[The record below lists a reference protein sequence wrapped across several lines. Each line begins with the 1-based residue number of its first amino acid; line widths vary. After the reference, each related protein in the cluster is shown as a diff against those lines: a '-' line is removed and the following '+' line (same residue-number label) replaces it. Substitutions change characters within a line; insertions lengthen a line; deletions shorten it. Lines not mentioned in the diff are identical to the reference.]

1 MSTPK
6 SGHSSGKEYQAAASR
21 AGGNHANR
29 RHSSKGSSDNQGG
42 RAGNRPASTSSA
54 KGSQAHTRVQK
65 PKTSARA
72 LAVKVLSAVEQD
84 GAYSNLELNR
94 RLKEAE
100 LSSADAGLA
109 TELVYGTIARRNT
122 LDYYLE
128 RFVAKG
134 MAKLQSWVR
143 SLLRISAY
151 QLIYLDRIPEHAV
164 VSEAVNLAKK
174 LGHQGISGMVNGVLR
189 NMIRNKEQ
197 LHIPSDLPAPER
209 ISLEHS
215 HPLWMVERW
224 IAQYGEETT
233 EAICRA
239 NNEPP
244 AVSVRVNT
252 TMTTRDKL
260 MEEMADAGA
269 VVDVSRLSPDGILVR
284 SGGNMALT
292 SWYRDGLFSV
302 QDESSM
308 LVAEAVAPEEGHHV
322 LDCCA
327 APGGKTAH
335 MAEKMRD
342 RGHITANDVHAH
354 KRELIL
360 EQAERLGLSCIDAV
374 TGDAL
379 DLNKRYAESSFDRI
393 LLDAPCSGLGVIRRK
408 PDVKWT
414 KSASDIEEISSL
426 QRELLDRA
434 APLLKPGGIL
444 VYSTCTIEASENEE
458 MVADFLNRH
467 PEYRAIGT
475 PFWSQPEAANWKP
488 VNGGVQIL
496 PQYAHSDGFYIAR
509 LTRVAD

>member
-1 MSTPK
+1 MSTSR
-6 SGHSSGKEYQAAASR
+6 SGYSSGKER
-21 AGGNHANR
+21 KGAGNGNAEGPANHR
-29 RHSSKGSSDNQGG
+29 QTSKGSSGNQG
-42 RAGNRPASTSSA
+42 RRVGNNTVPASSA
-54 KGSQAHTRVQK
+54 KGSRTHDRVQK

-109 TELVYGTIARRNT
+109 TELVYGTIARLNT

-134 MAKLQSWVR
+134 TAKLQPWVR

-151 QLIYLDRIPEHAV
+151 QLIYLDRIPEHAA

-197 LHIPSDLPAPER
+197 LHVPSHLPVAER

-244 AVSVRVNT
+244 AVSIRVNT
-252 TMTTRDKL
+252 TMTTREKL
-260 MEEMADAGA
+260 MEEIASTGA
-269 VVDVSRLSPDGILVR
+269 VVEPSHLSPDGILVR

-308 LVAEAVAPEEGHHV
+308 LVAEAVAPEEGQNV

-335 MAEKMRD
+335 IAEKMRD
-342 RGHITANDVHAH
+342 RGRIVANDVHAH
-354 KRELIL
+354 KRDLIL
-360 EQAERLGLSCIDAV
+360 DQAERLGLSCIDAV

-414 KSASDIEEISSL
+414 KSASDIEDISSL
-426 QRELLDRA
+426 QRELLDCV

-444 VYSTCTIEASENEE
+444 VYSTCTIESAENEK
-458 MVADFLNRH
+458 MVADFLGRH
-467 PEYRAIGT
+467 PEYKAIET
-475 PFWSQPEAANWKP
+475 SAWSQPGTRDWRA

-509 LTRVAD
+509 LTRTAN

>member
-1 MSTPK
+1 MTTPK
-6 SGHSSGKEYQAAASR
+6 SGHSSGKEREAAGNGN
-21 AGGNHANR
+21 AGNNPNR
-29 RHSSKGSSDNQGG
+29 RQPGKGSSGNQG
-42 RAGNRPASTSSA
+42 RRTGNSKVSTSSA
-54 KGSQAHTRVQK
+54 KVSQNHARVQK

-94 RLKEAE
+94 RLQETE

-109 TELVYGTIARRNT
+109 TELVYGTIARQNT

-134 MAKLQSWVR
+134 TAKLQPWVR

-197 LHIPSDLPAPER
+197 LHIPSHLPAAER

-252 TMTTRDKL
+252 TMTTRNKL
-260 MEEMADAGA
+260 MEEMADTGA
-269 VVDVSRLSPDGILVR
+269 IVEASLLSPDGILVR

-292 SWYRDGLFSV
+292 SWYRDGFFSV

-308 LVAEAVAPEEGHHV
+308 LVAEAVAPEEGQNV

-342 RGHITANDVHAH
+342 RGHIVANDVHVH

-360 EQAERLGLSCIDAV
+360 DQAERLGLSCIDAV

-379 DLNKRYAESSFDRI
+379 DLNKRYEESSFDRI

-414 KSASDIEEISSL
+414 KSASDIEDISIL
-426 QRELLDRA
+426 QRELLDGV

-444 VYSTCTIEASENEE
+444 VYSTCTIEAAENEG
-458 MVADFLNRH
+458 MIADFLSRH
-467 PEYRAIGT
+467 PEYQAIESST
-475 PFWSQPEAANWKP
+475 WSQPETENWKAAN
-488 VNGGVQIL
+488 GGIQIL

-509 LTRVAD
+509 LTRSAD

>member
-1 MSTPK
+1 M
-6 SGHSSGKEYQAAASR
+6 
-21 AGGNHANR
+21 
-29 RHSSKGSSDNQGG
+29 
-42 RAGNRPASTSSA
+42 
-54 KGSQAHTRVQK
+54 QK
-65 PKTSARA
+65 PKVSARA

-134 MAKLQSWVR
+134 VAKLQPWVR
-143 SLLRISAY
+143 SLLRISVY
-151 QLIYLDRIPEHAV
+151 QIIYLDRIPEHAV

-189 NMIRNKEQ
+189 NMIRNREQ
-197 LHIPSDLPAPER
+197 LQIPSHLPVAER

-224 IAQYGEETT
+224 IRQYGEATT

-244 AVSVRVNT
+244 AVSVRVNA
-252 TMTTRDKL
+252 TMTTRAKM
-260 MEEMADAGA
+260 MEEMASSGA
-269 VVDVSRLSPDGILVR
+269 VVEASRLSPDGILVR

-308 LVAEAVAPEEGHHV
+308 LVAEAVAPEEGQRV

-335 MAEKMRD
+335 MAEKMQD
-342 RGHITANDVHAH
+342 RGQIIANDVHAH

-360 EQAERLGLSCIDAV
+360 EQAERLGLGCIDAV

-379 DLNKRYAESSFDRI
+379 DLNKRYAEASFDRI

-408 PDVKWT
+408 PDVKWS
-414 KSASDIEEISSL
+414 KSASDIEDISSL
-426 QRELLDRA
+426 QSELLDRV

-444 VYSTCTIEASENEE
+444 VYSTCTIEAAENED
-458 MVADFLNRH
+458 MVAGFLSRH
-467 PEYRAIGT
+467 PEYQAMET
-475 PFWSQPEAANWKP
+475 SNWSQSEARSWKA

-496 PQYAHSDGFYIAR
+496 PQDAHSDGFYIAR
-509 LTRVAD
+509 LTRTVN

>member
-1 MSTPK
+1 MSGNTPGRPSGNGHKVAGNASRGGGNQRRPNTGK
-6 SGHSSGKEYQAAASR
+6 SGRAGHSSASPASANGASR
-21 AGGNHANR
+21 SER
-29 RHSSKGSSDNQGG
+29 
-42 RAGNRPASTSSA
+42 
-54 KGSQAHTRVQK
+54 

-72 LAVKVLSAVEQD
+72 LAVKVLSAVEQE

-100 LSSADAGLA
+100 LSPADAGLA

-122 LDYYLE
+122 LDYFLE
-128 RFVAKG
+128 RYVAKG
-134 MAKLQSWVR
+134 VFKLQPWVR
-143 SLLRISAY
+143 SLLRISVY
-151 QLIYLDRIPEHAV
+151 QMLYLDRIPEHAV

-189 NMIRNKEQ
+189 NMIRNRDE
-197 LHIPSDLPAPER
+197 LRIPEHLSAAER

-224 IAQYGEETT
+224 ISHYGEETA

-252 TMTTRDKL
+252 TMTTREKL
-260 MEEMADAGA
+260 MQEMESTGA
-269 VVDVSRLSPDGILVR
+269 IVEPSRLSPDGILVR
-284 SGGNMALT
+284 SGGNMAHT
-292 SWYRDGLFSV
+292 SWYRDGLLSV

-308 LVAEAVAPEEGHHV
+308 LVAEAVGPEDGQTV

-335 MAEKMRD
+335 MAEKMQD
-342 RGHITANDVHAH
+342 RGRIVANDVHAH
-354 KRELIL
+354 KRQLIMD
-360 EQAERLGLSCIDAV
+360 QADRLGLSCIDAV

-379 DLNKRYAESSFDRI
+379 DLDKRYPEESFDRI

-414 KSASDIEEISSL
+414 KTAEDIQDISNL
-426 QRELLDRA
+426 QRELLDRV

-444 VYSTCTIEASENEE
+444 VYSTCTIEPAENEHRI
-458 MVADFLNRH
+458 ADFLARH
-467 PEYRAIGT
+467 PEYKAAKDSA
-475 PFWSQPEAANWKP
+475 WSGMETADLKV

-496 PQYAHSDGFYIAR
+496 PQYAHSDGFFIAR
-509 LTRVAD
+509 LTRIAD

>member
-1 MSTPK
+1 MSGNTSGRSSGQGQKASSNAAGRGGNRRPNPGK
-6 SGHSSGKEYQAAASR
+6 SGGAGNASANGASR
-21 AGGNHANR
+21 
-29 RHSSKGSSDNQGG
+29 S
-42 RAGNRPASTSSA
+42 
-54 KGSQAHTRVQK
+54 QK

-100 LSSADAGLA
+100 LSPADAGLA
-109 TELVYGTIARRNT
+109 TELVYGTIARLNT

-128 RFVAKG
+128 RYVAKG
-134 MAKLQSWVR
+134 VSKLQPWVR
-143 SLLRISAY
+143 SLLRISVY
-151 QLIYLDRIPEHAV
+151 QMIYLDRIPEHAV

-189 NMIRNKEQ
+189 NMIRNRDE
-197 LHIPSDLPAPER
+197 LRIPESLPVAER

-215 HPLWMVERW
+215 HSLWMVERW

-260 MEEMADAGA
+260 MHEMASTGA
-269 VVDVSRLSPDGILVR
+269 VVEASQLSSDGILVR

-308 LVAEAVAPEEGHHV
+308 LVAEAVAPEEDQLV

-335 MAEKMRD
+335 MAEKMHD
-342 RGHITANDVHAH
+342 RGRIVANDVHAH
-354 KRELIL
+354 KRQLIL
-360 EQAERLGLSCIDAV
+360 DQAERLGLSCIDAV

-379 DLNKRYAESSFDRI
+379 DLNERYPEASFDRI

-414 KSASDIEEISSL
+414 KSVEDIEGIASL
-426 QRELLDRA
+426 QRELLDRV

-444 VYSTCTIEASENEE
+444 VYSTCTIEPAENED

-467 PEYRAIGT
+467 PEYRPA
-475 PFWSQPEAANWKP
+475 EASVWTKSETAKLKV

-496 PQYAHSDGFYIAR
+496 PQYAHSDGFFIAR
-509 LTRVAD
+509 LTKTVE

>member
-1 MSTPK
+1 MTENRSGRSVDSPSRGNAKQNRRPNPGK
-6 SGHSSGKEYQAAASR
+6 SGGSRTAGGSRTSGEASR
-21 AGGNHANR
+21 
-29 RHSSKGSSDNQGG
+29 
-42 RAGNRPASTSSA
+42 
-54 KGSQAHTRVQK
+54 SQR
-65 PKTSARA
+65 PKTSPRA

-100 LSSADAGLA
+100 LSPADAGLA
-109 TELVYGTIARRNT
+109 TELVYGTIARLNT
-122 LDYYLE
+122 LDYFLE

-134 MAKLQSWVR
+134 MAKLQPWVR
-143 SLLRISAY
+143 SLLRISVY
-151 QLIYLDRIPEHAV
+151 QMLYLDRIPEHAV

-189 NMIRNKEQ
+189 NMIRNRDE
-197 LHIPSDLPAPER
+197 LRIPNDLPAAER
-209 ISLEHS
+209 IALEHS
-215 HPLWMVERW
+215 HPLWMVKRW
-224 IAQYGEETT
+224 IGQYGEETA
-233 EAICRA
+233 EAICKA

-252 TMTTRDKL
+252 TMTTREKL
-260 MEEMADAGA
+260 MHEMESTGA
-269 VVDVSRLSPDGILVR
+269 VVEPSRLSPDGILVR

-308 LVAEAVAPEEGHHV
+308 LVAEAVAPEEDQIV

-335 MAEKMRD
+335 MAEKMQD
-342 RGHITANDVHAH
+342 RGRIIANDVHAH
-354 KRELIL
+354 KRQLIMD
-360 EQAERLGLSCIDAV
+360 QADRLGLSCIDAV

-379 DLNKRYAESSFDRI
+379 DLDERYPHASFDRI

-414 KSASDIEEISSL
+414 KSPEDIEDISGL
-426 QRELLDRA
+426 QRELLDRV
-434 APLLKPGGIL
+434 APLLKPGGVL
-444 VYSTCTIEASENEE
+444 VYSTCTIEPAENEL
-458 MVADFLNRH
+458 MVADFLKRH
-467 PEYRAIGT
+467 PEYQAVDSAWNGT
-475 PFWSQPEAANWKP
+475 EMEKWNP

-496 PQYAHSDGFYIAR
+496 PQYAHSDGFFIAR
-509 LTRVAD
+509 LTRAADE

>member
-1 MSTPK
+1 MNTSK
-6 SGHSSGKEYQAAASR
+6 SGHSSGKERKVAGNGNAGSQASR
-21 AGGNHANR
+21 QT
-29 RHSSKGSSDNQGG
+29 SKGSS
-42 RAGNRPASTSSA
+42 A
-54 KGSQAHTRVQK
+54 KRSQTHDRSQK

-94 RLKEAE
+94 RLKEAD

-134 MAKLQSWVR
+134 TAKLQPWVR

-197 LHIPSDLPAPER
+197 LHVSSHLPVAER

-244 AVSVRVNT
+244 AVSIRVNT

-260 MEEMADAGA
+260 MEEMVSSGS
-269 VVDVSRLSPDGILVR
+269 VVEASHLSPDGILVR

-308 LVAEAVAPEEGHHV
+308 LVAEAVAPEEGQSV

-335 MAEKMRD
+335 IAEKMRD
-342 RGHITANDVHAH
+342 RGRIIANDVHAH

-360 EQAERLGLSCIDAV
+360 DQAERLGLSCIDAV

-379 DLNKRYAESSFDRI
+379 DLNRRYAESSFDRI

-414 KSASDIEEISSL
+414 KSSSDIEDISSL
-426 QRELLDRA
+426 QRELLDCV

-444 VYSTCTIEASENEE
+444 VYSTCTIESAENED
-458 MVADFLNRH
+458 MVADFLDRH
-467 PEYRAIGT
+467 PEYKAIET
-475 PFWSQPEAANWKP
+475 SAWSQPGSREWKA

-509 LTRVAD
+509 LTRTVN

>member
-1 MSTPK
+1 MSTSR
-6 SGHSSGKEYQAAASR
+6 SGHSSGKERKGAGNGN
-21 AGGNHANR
+21 AGGPANLR
-29 RHSSKGSSDNQGG
+29 QTSKG
-42 RAGNRPASTSSA
+42 SSA
-54 KGSQAHTRVQK
+54 KGSQTHDRSQK

-94 RLKEAE
+94 RLKEAD

-134 MAKLQSWVR
+134 TAKLQPWVR

-197 LHIPSDLPAPER
+197 LHVPSHLPVAER

-244 AVSVRVNT
+244 AVSIRVNT

-260 MEEMADAGA
+260 MEEMVSSGA
-269 VVDVSRLSPDGILVR
+269 VVEASHLSPDGILVR

-308 LVAEAVAPEEGHHV
+308 LVAEAVAPEEGQKV

-335 MAEKMRD
+335 IAEKMRD
-342 RGHITANDVHAH
+342 RGRIIANDVHAH

-360 EQAERLGLSCIDAV
+360 DQAERLGLSCIDAV

-379 DLNKRYAESSFDRI
+379 DLDKRYAESSFDRI

-414 KSASDIEEISSL
+414 KSSSDIEDISSL
-426 QRELLDRA
+426 QRELLDCV

-444 VYSTCTIEASENEE
+444 VYSTCTIESAENED
-458 MVADFLNRH
+458 MVADFLDRH
-467 PEYRAIGT
+467 PEYKAIET
-475 PFWSQPEAANWKP
+475 SAWSQPGSREWKA

-509 LTRVAD
+509 LTKTVN